1 MMATGL
7 RSVLIGWGLILVLGA
22 ALWLI
27 VSSPGRLLSTMQQDV
42 AFETRKYEALSADW
56 KAVSDKP
63 ADKTE
68 PQLAPPLN
76 GQSMLSDILKKEVGE
91 FRELRQLPLNDASL
105 PIQKWRVELEAS
117 PFALSS
123 LLERLAFQENL
134 FLDQFQV
141 TARDK
146 DRLFVGMSLVLLPQD
161 PTAISKPQS
170 FSFEDYRA
178 RNPFDPGRKPVLIP
192 GTYAQKQVVPSV
204 TLTLIGLK
212 SSGKS
217 WQASI
222 SDGSDNFPV
231 SVKAADQIAGYTVE
245 SIDKTGVIL
254 ASPDN
259 ETLEL
264 KAPFAE

>member
-1 MMATGL
+1 MMASGL
-7 RSVLIGWGLILVLGA
+7 RSVLIGWGLILGLGA

-27 VSSPGRLLSTMQQDV
+27 VSSPSRLLGPMQQDV

-68 PQLAPPLN
+68 PQLTPPLN
-76 GQSMLSDILKKEVGE
+76 GQSLLSDILKKEVGE
-91 FRELRQLPLNDASL
+91 FRELRQLPLNEASL

-117 PFALSS
+117 PFGLSS
-123 LLERLAFQENL
+123 LLERLAFQENFL
-134 FLDQFQV
+134 LDQFQV

-146 DRLFVGMSLVLLPQD
+146 DRLFVGMSLVLLPKD
-161 PTAISKPQS
+161 PSAISKPQS
-170 FSFEDYRA
+170 PSFEDYRA
-178 RNPFDPGRKPVLIP
+178 RNPFDPDRKQVLKP
-192 GTYAQKQVVPSV
+192 GTDSQKLIVPSV

-212 SSGKS
+212 SSGKN

-222 SDGSDNFPV
+222 SDGSDNFPE
-231 SVKAADQIAGYTVE
+231 SVKAGDQIAGYVVQ

-259 ETLEL
+259 ETLKL